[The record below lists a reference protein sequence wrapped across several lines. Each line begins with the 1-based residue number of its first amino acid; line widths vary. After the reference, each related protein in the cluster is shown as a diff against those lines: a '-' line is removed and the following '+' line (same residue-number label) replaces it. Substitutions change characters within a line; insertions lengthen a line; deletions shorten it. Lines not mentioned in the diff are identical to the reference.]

1 MADQKSIKLEGRVFI
16 TFDIVALTGLH
27 IGGTE
32 TGIEIGGVD
41 KTVIRNPLTNQPYIP
56 GSSSLRG
63 KTRSFAGEVQGTG
76 W

>member
-1 MADQKSIKLEGRVFI
+1 MTQTANLYGRIFI
-16 TFDIVALTGLH
+16 TCNVEAVTGLH
-27 IGGTE
+27 IGGAE
-32 TGIEIGGVD
+32 SSLSIGGVD
-41 KTVIRNPLTNQPYIP
+41 NVIVLDQPYIP